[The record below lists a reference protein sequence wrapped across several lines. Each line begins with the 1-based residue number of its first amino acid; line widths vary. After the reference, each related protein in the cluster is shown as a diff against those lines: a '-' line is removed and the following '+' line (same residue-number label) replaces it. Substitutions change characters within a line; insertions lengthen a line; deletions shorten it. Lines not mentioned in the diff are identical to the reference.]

1 MSIDDIYKQLTN
13 EERVTVVFV
22 VGEQCAKQQ
31 HQQEQNNKEKGE
43 KKTKNDLLTHGIQKD
58 PLFVFLLLSP
68 SKKGKKFFSLF
79 CFGSVPQS
87 ISTRLTV
94 VFFIVYQVLER
105 CSTTNL
111 GWATTRRR

>member
-31 HQQEQNNKEKGE
+31 HQQEQKNNKEKGE

-94 VFFIVYQVLER
+94 VFFIVERKKEYSSSAVQYQ
-105 CSTTNL
+105 NHP
-111 GWATTRRR
+111 

>member
-43 KKTKNDLLTHGIQKD
+43 KKTKNELLTHGIQKD

-68 SKKGKKFFSLF
+68 SKKGKKIFSLF
-79 CFGSVPQS
+79 CFGSVQALVALLRTS
-87 ISTRLTV
+87 IYIDTSDRR
-94 VFFIVYQVLER
+94 FFNV
-105 CSTTNL
+105 
-111 GWATTRRR
+111 